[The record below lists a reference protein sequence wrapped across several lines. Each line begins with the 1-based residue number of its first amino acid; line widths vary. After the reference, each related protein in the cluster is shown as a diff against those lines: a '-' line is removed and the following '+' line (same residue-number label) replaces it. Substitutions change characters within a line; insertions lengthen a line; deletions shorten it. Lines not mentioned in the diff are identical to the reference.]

1 MLLKI
6 IKKAFNYLLNFFS
19 PIEYFRTFF
28 SLSLFS
34 FFYKKARKSAFSIEF
49 KLFIILVVYIISSY
63 VSLINFEDSVVL
75 HELLESGDFLK
86 ALENFQKTPAELSNE
101 IERFEEWKKVN
112 DVRYYLRFTRASILL
127 PCILLVVLL

>member
-1 MLLKI
+1 MRNMLLKI

-63 VSLINFEDSVVL
+63 VKPD
-75 HELLESGDFLK
+75 
-86 ALENFQKTPAELSNE
+86 
-101 IERFEEWKKVN
+101 
-112 DVRYYLRFTRASILL
+112 
-127 PCILLVVLL
+127 